1 MSIPELHRRAV
12 EQFGAFAHEV
22 GDDQWG
28 SPTPCTKWDVRA
40 LVHHLVYENVWTP
53 PIFEGQTIE
62 EVGDRF
68 EGDLLG
74 NDPKAAWDQAA
85 KDAIAAVHDEGAM
98 SRTVHLSFGD
108 LPGEEYA
115 RELFTDHLIHAWDL
129 ARSTGADDALDPELV
144 EACYEINKP
153 QEDRL
158 KRSGMFGERIDPPP
172 DADLQTKL
180 LAVFGRTA

>member
-1 MSIPELHRRAV
+1 MNIPERHRRAV
-12 EQFGAFAHEV
+12 EYFGALVHDV
-22 GDDQWG
+22 GDDQWA
-28 SPTPCTKWDVRA
+28 SPTPCTDWDVRA

-53 PIFEGQTIE
+53 PIFEGQTID

-74 NDPKAAWDQAA
+74 NDPKTAWDQAA
-85 KDAIAAVHDEGAM
+85 KEAIAAVQDKGAM
-98 SRTVHLSFGD
+98 SRKVHLSFGD
-108 LPGEEYA
+108 VPGEEYA
-115 RELFTDHLIHAWDL
+115 IELFTDHLIHAWDL
-129 ARSTGADDALDPELV
+129 AKGIGADGALDPELV

-158 KRSGMFGERIDPPP
+158 KTSGFFGPKVEPPP
-172 DADLQTKL
+172 NADLQTKL